1 MCRPPTV
8 APPSSAPLTSSRA
21 ALTYT
26 PPAQK
31 APVYTPKAELTF
43 SPPTVQQPSS
53 NSLLTQ
59 DGHCATQGWWHWFLH
74 GVVNGRIK
82 VNSRPWK
89 VFFRDDDPSPAIM
102 LRDGYVELGGEE
114 SAEDV
119 GSDSNRPNHRC
130 GNDDYREAKVLN
142 PTHILVYN
150 RSPKFFGGTG
160 TLAHG
165 E

>member
-59 DGHCATQGWWHWFLH
+59 DGSDLGYSGRSESTPTSSEQTLCHSR
-74 GVVNGRIK
+74 VVAL
-82 VNSRPWK
+82 VSSRRRQWQ
-89 VFFRDDDPSPAIM
+89 D
-102 LRDGYVELGGEE
+102 
-114 SAEDV
+114 
-119 GSDSNRPNHRC
+119 
-130 GNDDYREAKVLN
+130 
-142 PTHILVYN
+142 
-150 RSPKFFGGTG
+150 
-160 TLAHG
+160 
-165 E
+165 